1 LTHPLRSMNDIVD
14 ALVYDFTHFNL
25 PDFINTLQHQRQRR
39 IQVTGWSLTDD
50 LFGVWIPATSADYI
64 FYNQTRHPVHQTHT
78 VLHLLAHL
86 VLDHP
91 PYPLTAVPA
100 LTVDVPNAGRLY
112 AAFPDNDDTQA
123 ADANRFAAVVQQ
135 RVLTARRFDELYRGR
150 SSVPSFRP
158 YVDGLSLEASR

>member
-1 LTHPLRSMNDIVD
+1 MNDPLRRMNDIVD
-14 ALVYDFTHFNL
+14 ALAYDLVHFNL
-25 PDFINTLQHQRQRR
+25 PDFVDALQHQRQRR
-39 IQVTGWSLTDD
+39 IQVTGWSLSDD
-50 LFGVWIPATSADYI
+50 LFGVWITAVSADYI
-64 FYNQTRHPVHQTHT
+64 FYDQTRHPVHQTHV

-91 PYPLTAVPA
+91 PYPLTAVPT
-100 LTVDVPNAGRLY
+100 LTVDVPNTGRLY
-112 AAFPDNDDTQA
+112 AAVPHDDDTQT

>member
-1 LTHPLRSMNDIVD
+1 MTHPLRSMNDIVD

-91 PYPLTAVPA
+91 PLS
-100 LTVDVPNAGRLY
+100 
-112 AAFPDNDDTQA
+112 
-123 ADANRFAAVVQQ
+123 ADSGARTHRRCPECRSVV
-135 RVLTARRFDELYRGR
+135 RGLPR
-150 SSVPSFRP
+150 
-158 YVDGLSLEASR
+158 